1 VSYYASF
8 QGRVYLG
15 KRDINGL
22 PIEVRSPGNVADLK
36 LSLKTEVLEHYE
48 SQSGQRSLD
57 HRMIKSK
64 SATINLSIEEFT
76 KENLALAL
84 YGTHVATT
92 GGTVT
97 DEPVGGAT
105 PVVGDRYFLAHP
117 KVSTLVVKDSAGT
130 PATLTLGTHYT
141 ADTDF
146 GALQF
151 LDTTGL
157 TAPFKASYLRN
168 VNVQWDR
175 IDTHDLLTMD
185 FHPSE
190 QATFRVRSGDVL
202 ICEGG
207 EIGRA
212 AIWSGQV
219 EECYYQK
226 ALHKLTPDKS
236 VVRSD
241 FVVWLL
247 WHLAKSNALGTSGHA
262 TIAHLTGIQLK
273 NLVVIAPPIDMQI
286 EFEKMVERC
295 HGIQKQQ
302 SVAAAKAQA
311 TFDVLLAR
319 AFA

>member
-117 KVSTLVVKDSAGT
+117 KVSALVVKDSAGT

-157 TAPFKASYLRN
+157 TAPFKASYA
-168 VNVQWDR
+168 
-175 IDTHDLLTMD
+175 
-185 FHPSE
+185 F
-190 QATFRVRSGDVL
+190 GDVS
-202 ICEGG
+202 
-207 EIGRA
+207 EIGIFTQPLPERYLRLEGLNTA
-212 AIWSGQV
+212 QGNAKVLV
-219 EECYYQK
+219 ELYRVAFDPLKEL
-226 ALHKLTPDKS
+226 ALI
-236 VVRSD
+236 
-241 FVVWLL
+241 
-247 WHLAKSNALGTSGHA
+247 SNEYN
-262 TIAHLTGIQLK
+262 K
-273 NLVVIAPPIDMQI
+273 
-286 EFEKMVERC
+286 
-295 HGIQKQQ
+295 
-302 SVAAAKAQA
+302 
-311 TFDVLLAR
+311 FDLEGSLLADSTKPYDAVLGQFGR
-319 AFA
+319 IVQI